1 MSKLIDTLWE
11 PLRRTARWL
20 TEPSPAITD
29 PDQRRAARILA
40 ATILSLSIALGF
52 GISLAP
58 AQQRGD
64 LFAFLGLLLAG
75 YLLSRTRH
83 HAIGG
88 VYSLLVC
95 SAQPFVRI
103 VLAILHTGRGDTVV
117 YNMSWLIVGIL
128 ASSLLFSVR
137 ITVLVAA
144 FDLAGVLLLAMWPV
158 WDAPNTLWVPVILI
172 LVVAF
177 LTVTAAEVRNRD
189 RARVE
194 EQSRRLAENEAR
206 FRSLF
211 AATIEAIAICDRDRI
226 VEVNPAFETLFGHRA
241 AEAVGMSVTELLVDP
256 GPPPPDDDDDDDDD
270 HGDDAPGESP
280 HQAVSRRRDGSTFP
294 VQITR
299 KSGHAYQGRQVEVLA
314 LRDITERKRVEATLV
329 EAKEL
334 AEAAT
339 QAKTAFLTNM
349 SHELRTPMNAVIGMT
364 GLLLESDLDPG
375 QRDCVETIRDSGD
388 ALLTIINDILDCAQ
402 IEGGKLVLEHE
413 PFDLHACVESA
424 LDLVTGAAAAK
435 RLDLA
440 CLLAPELP
448 RIVIGDEARL
458 RQILVQLL
466 SNAIKFTER
475 GHTVLTARVAQAA
488 DTPPGAATTAPPA
501 SAATRAASTPWEFD
515 FAVEDSGIGISKA
528 QEMKLFQSF
537 RQVDGSRSRRYGG
550 TGLGLAISK
559 YLVEHMDGRIWV
571 ESGVATGSTFRFTV
585 RLRVADRSPPAH
597 LLPAPEL
604 AGRRLLIVDDCPAVR
619 AALHA
624 QVQAW
629 SMIVTEA
636 SSPGELRALAAE
648 KRVFDL
654 ALVDADVHLA
664 SIDWSAFAPPGADRA
679 LPIVAMVQP
688 GAPLSDESEGLA
700 AHTLLKPIKPGDL
713 RQTLR
718 QQLDTRGPRPPAL
731 SHVPAPAPAAAL
743 APERALRILV
753 AEDNLVN
760 QKLMRLLLG
769 RMGYRADVVAN
780 GREAVEAVQ
789 RQRYDVV
796 LMDLHMPEMDGM
808 QATTC
813 IRAQLDAGDQPRIIA
828 VTADVLDETQARC
841 LAVGMDAYITK
852 PVAVA
857 QLTAVL
863 RQT

>member
-1 MSKLIDTLWE
+1 LSKLIDKLWE
-11 PLRRTARWL
+11 PLRRAARWL
-20 TEPSPAITD
+20 TEPSPAIAD
-29 PDQRRAARILA
+29 PDRRRAARILSS
-40 ATILSLSIALGF
+40 TILSLSLALGL
-52 GISLAP
+52 GIVLAVP
-58 AQQRGD
+58 QSRAD
-64 LFAFLGLLLAG
+64 LGIFLGFILTG

-83 HAIGG
+83 VEACGMYTLII
-88 VYSLLVC
+88 C
-95 SAQPFVRI
+95 SAQPFVRVGI
-103 VLAILHTGRGDTVV
+103 EILQTEDASSAV
-117 YNMSWLIVGIL
+117 YNLCWLAVGIL
-128 ASSLLFSVR
+128 ASSVLFSGRVTAL
-137 ITVLVAA
+137 IAGC
-144 FDLAGVLLLAMWPV
+144 DLAGMAILALWPG
-158 WDAPNTLWVPVILI
+158 WTTPTTLWVPVMLI

-177 LTVTAAEVRNRD
+177 LTVTAAEVRDRD
-189 RARVE
+189 RARVI

-211 AATIEAIAICDRDRI
+211 AATIEAIAICDRDRL
-226 VEVNPAFETLFGHRA
+226 VEVNPAFEALFGHRA
-241 AEAVGMSVTELLVDP
+241 DEAVGMSVTALMAEPVPLP
-256 GPPPPDDDDDDDDD
+256 AG
-270 HGDDAPGESP
+270 DAPGEGAR
-280 HQAVSRRRDGSTFP
+280 QVTGRRKDGSTFP
-294 VQITR
+294 MQITR

-314 LRDITERKRVEATLV
+314 LHDITERKRVEAALV

-402 IEGGKLVLEHE
+402 IEAGKLVLEQE
-413 PFDLHACVESA
+413 PFDLHACIESA
-424 LDLVTGAAAAK
+424 LDLVAGAAAAK
-435 RLDLA
+435 RLELA
-440 CLLAPELP
+440 CTIAPELP
-448 RIVIGDEARL
+448 RTVLGDEARL

-466 SNAIKFTER
+466 SNAVKFTER
-475 GHTVLTARVAQAA
+475 GHAVLTARVTQG
-488 DTPPGAATTAPPA
+488 DAPPDA
-501 SAATRAASTPWEFD
+501 SATAAAGRAASAPWELE
-515 FAVEDSGIGISKA
+515 FAVEDSGIGITKA
-528 QEMKLFQSF
+528 QEIQLFQSF
-537 RQVDGSRSRRYGG
+537 RQVDGSRSRKYGG

-559 YLVEHMDGRIWV
+559 YLVEHMGGRIWV
-571 ESGVATGSTFRFTV
+571 ESRVGTGSTFRFTV
-585 RLRVADRSPPAH
+585 RTPVVDRSPPAH

-624 QVQAW
+624 QVSAW
-629 SMIVTEA
+629 SMRVTEA
-636 SSPGELRALAAE
+636 SSRDELRALAAG
-648 KRVFDL
+648 KHVFDV
-654 ALVDADVHLA
+654 ALVDAEPAPNTGDVLLA
-664 SIDWSAFAPPGADRA
+664 SVDWSAFADADHG
-679 LPIVAMVQP
+679 LPIVAMAHAGVALAAEI
-688 GAPLSDESEGLA
+688 APLA
-700 AHTLLKPIKPGDL
+700 AHTLRKPVKPGEL
-713 RQTLR
+713 RQALQ
-718 QQLDTRGPRPPAL
+718 QQLAARSQRPRARSP
-731 SHVPAPAPAAAL
+731 VPAPAASSPL
-743 APERALRILV
+743 GSQRALRILV

-769 RMGYRADVVAN
+769 RMGYRADIVAN

-852 PVAVA
+852 PVAAA
-857 QLTAVL
+857 QLDAVL
-863 RQT
+863 HEA